1 MTGIPTKIGMALIIV
16 YWLAMGG
23 MVINAYYSQDVFIDG
38 VSLSD

>member
-23 MVINAYYSQDVFIDG
+23 MVINAYFHYNYEVLNVISNE
-38 VSLSD
+38 